1 MRGQKDSVYSLAM
14 NDEGT
19 VLVAG
24 GTDKVDLLY
33 IVCIYREYYPYSG
46 LCSNKSIHLMLLC
59 LLPYTAYV
67 V

>member
-33 IVCIYREYYPYSG
+33 MICIYRE
-46 LCSNKSIHLMLLC
+46 
-59 LLPYTAYV
+59 
-67 V
+67 